1 MGNKVKF
8 LLGALI
14 FIFLFQKIYIKLK
27 RGIKGMA
34 EKFNLQDRF
43 LNILRTNKIPV
54 KVYLVNGFQTKG
66 IIRSFDNFTML
77 LENGS
82 QQNLI
87 YKHAVSTIMPESFV
101 KLTKQQ
107 NEESEDDGK

>member
-1 MGNKVKF
+1 
-8 LLGALI
+8 
-14 FIFLFQKIYIKLK
+14 
-27 RGIKGMA
+27 MA

-107 NEESEDDGK
+107 NEESENEEK

>member
-1 MGNKVKF
+1 
-8 LLGALI
+8 
-14 FIFLFQKIYIKLK
+14 
-27 RGIKGMA
+27 
-34 EKFNLQDRF
+34 
-43 LNILRTNKIPV
+43 
-54 KVYLVNGFQTKG
+54 
-66 IIRSFDNFTML
+66 ML